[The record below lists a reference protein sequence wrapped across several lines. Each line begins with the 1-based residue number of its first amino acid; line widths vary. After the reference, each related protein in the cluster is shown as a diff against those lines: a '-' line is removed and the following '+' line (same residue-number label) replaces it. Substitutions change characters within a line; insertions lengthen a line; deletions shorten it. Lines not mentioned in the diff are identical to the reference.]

1 MPLDDANDFLIAGP
15 ALLRRV
21 YGARAPSK
29 GELNANALQVLVA
42 FADDPGQSDADLATR
57 LALDESTI
65 RHGFR
70 LLSKHQLIKNEPT
83 PGNERR
89 TTRKLTAAGG
99 RRASAL
105 VAEARRLLDE
115 HAKPQ
120 G

>member
-42 FADDPGQSDADLATR
+42 FADDPGQSDAQLAGR

-70 LLSKHQLIKNEPT
+70 LLGKHELVDNKPD
-83 PGNERR
+83 PADERHVTR
-89 TTRKLTAAGG
+89 TITAAG
-99 RRASAL
+99 RRRSRAL
-105 VAEARRLLDE
+105 VAEAQRLLDE